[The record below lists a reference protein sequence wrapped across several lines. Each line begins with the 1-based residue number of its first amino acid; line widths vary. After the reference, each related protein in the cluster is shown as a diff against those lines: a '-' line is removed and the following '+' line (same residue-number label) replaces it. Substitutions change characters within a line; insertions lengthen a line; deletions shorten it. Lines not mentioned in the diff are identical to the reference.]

1 MKRYLNLKDDWQ
13 FNILNIYNFN
23 KIGSLKGYFDFI
35 KKNHKKINGDLI
47 EAGVFKGSSLISTA
61 IFLKKIGSKKKI
73 YAFDSWS
80 GFPKKYKQHPKDNKS
95 NWLYLLK
102 KKNIS
107 KNHFQKVMLNYEY
120 LKFLK
125 NKKIDSFNISTSN
138 NFSGCSDRDLKKKI
152 SFLGLDNIV
161 LVKGE
166 FENTMKK
173 RRKFKEIFSALVD
186 VDLYGSYK
194 IALPFIWKFLSKK
207 GMIFLDEYYSIKFP
221 GARIACDEF
230 FLEKK
235 IKPICISKKKYDFKR
250 WVIKK

>member
-1 MKRYLNLKDDWQ
+1 
-13 FNILNIYNFN
+13 
-23 KIGSLKGYFDFI
+23 
-35 KKNHKKINGDLI
+35 
-47 EAGVFKGSSLISTA
+47 
-61 IFLKKIGSKKKI
+61 
-73 YAFDSWS
+73 
-80 GFPKKYKQHPKDNKS
+80 
-95 NWLYLLK
+95 
-102 KKNIS
+102 
-107 KNHFQKVMLNYEY
+107 MLNYEY
-120 LKFLK
+120 LRFLK

-138 NFSGCSDRDLKKKI
+138 NFSGCSYTDLKKKI

-173 RRKFKEIFSALVD
+173 RHKFKEIFSALID

-194 IALPFIWKFLSKK
+194 IALPFIWEYLTKK

-221 GARIACDEF
+221 GARIACNEF

-235 IKPICISKKKYDFKR
+235 IKPICISKKKYDFER